1 MFDTLLIAHSK
12 RFFKETV
19 WKSNYCPAFVCLFI
33 YFYHNYVQ
41 HCYCP
46 TYDSPLSAA
55 CQQGS
60 KSKQWFQN
68 EPCKKAHFV
77 S

>member
-33 YFYHNYVQ
+33 VFTIIMNNIAIAPHI
-41 HCYCP
+41 
-46 TYDSPLSAA
+46 
-55 CQQGS
+55 S
-60 KSKQWFQN
+60 KFIQVNGIK
-68 EPCKKAHFV
+68 
-77 S
+77 

>member
-33 YFYHNYVQ
+33 VFTIIMNNIAIAPHMIL
-41 HCYCP
+41 H
-46 TYDSPLSAA
+46 
-55 CQQGS
+55 
-60 KSKQWFQN
+60 
-68 EPCKKAHFV
+68 
-77 S
+77 